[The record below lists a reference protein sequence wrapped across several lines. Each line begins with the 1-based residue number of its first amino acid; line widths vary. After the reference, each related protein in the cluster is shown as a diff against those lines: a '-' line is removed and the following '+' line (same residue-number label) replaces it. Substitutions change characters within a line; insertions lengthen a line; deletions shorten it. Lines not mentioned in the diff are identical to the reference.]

1 VPRWSTGF
9 GVTLGRVWGR
19 RTTLAPTVPTPEIY
33 VSLLNE
39 GVDVWR
45 PVRAEYVQGS
55 VYRIVDQPYDRETET
70 WQFEPGDE
78 VVCELIDASE
88 GRLLA
93 AVSEHH
99 ATPGHVFGVMRIG
112 SVDVDPD
119 DRLTLT
125 GVFATFEAA
134 ENDAARLNAIARERG
149 SSATYVALESR
160 LKEHPDDGDGPQP
173 RGSGRR

>member
-1 VPRWSTGF
+1 LR
-9 GVTLGRVWGR
+9 LD
-19 RTTLAPTVPTPEIY
+19 VPTPEIF
-33 VSLLNE
+33 VSLLHE
-39 GVDVWR
+39 GVEVWR
-45 PVRAEYVQGS
+45 PVRAQHVQGS

-88 GRLLA
+88 GRILA

-99 ATPGHVFGVMRIG
+99 PTPACAFGVMRIG
-112 SVDVDPD
+112 PGDVDWD

-125 GVFATFEAA
+125 SVFTTFEAA
-134 ENDAARLNAIARERG
+134 EHDAARLNAIARERG

-160 LKEHPDDGDGPQP
+160 
-173 RGSGRR
+173 RR